1 MDTACMEINII
12 MLMIFELIK
21 IVQFLNVKED
31 IQEVAIFLENTRDV
45 NLQPSADIN
54 MKICILKMKE

>member
-21 IVQFLNVKED
+21 IVQFLNVKEET
-31 IQEVAIFLENTRDV
+31 QEVA
-45 NLQPSADIN
+45 NLFWASG
-54 MKICILKMKE
+54 MFF